1 MLLLLLLLLL
11 LLDLKL
17 TLAPE
22 HLLLLPSWMY
32 HEEGLP
38 VGRDLEGDILEYMT
52 CSLAVGKKEGY
63 SKQL

>member
-38 VGRDLEGDILEYMT
+38 VGRDLE
-52 CSLAVGKKEGY
+52 EGHD
-63 SKQL
+63 L

>member
-1 MLLLLLLLLL
+1 MLLLLLLL

-32 HEEGLP
+32 HEERLP
-38 VGRDLEGDILEYMT
+38 VGRDLEGGHNL
-52 CSLAVGKKEGY
+52 
-63 SKQL
+63 